1 MVLPLIGA
9 ALGPVGGLAGGL
21 GAVDAMSGIA
31 ETVGSFFG
39 GQTAAQRQAHEQNKL
54 RVAQINQE
62 NQRRLFEQL
71 QVNARF
77 TNQKARV
84 SANLDNIDVSAMQ
97 ARARSQQRI
106 DEALDQ
112 FMFDNQARYVQM
124 AQKLSGNKVRD
135 RSNRAMLGRAS
146 AQGMSGIRTAQDK
159 MMTSNAQLARTVQEA
174 RMKELSTVA
183 TAPTQA
189 NYIESYTPQRAPQKG
204 FMDYLNLAAG
214 IGSSVVGGFDTYNK
228 FKPKFP
234 TTGGGSSLKIGMDN
248 FKFGMNNP
256 MDIGYDLGPLQSIGG
271 YN

>member
-1 MVLPLIGA
+1 MVFPVP
-9 ALGPVGGLAGGL
+9 ALTVLKG
-21 GAVDAMSGIA
+21 
-31 ETVGSFFG
+31 VGSAASVLGGFFDNS
-39 GQTAAQRQAHEQNKL
+39 AAQQAHAQNKQ

-112 FMFDNQARYVQM
+112 FMFNNQDRYVQM

-135 RSNRAMLGRAS
+135 RSARAMLGRKT
-146 AQGMSGIRTAQDK
+146 AQGLSGIRAAQDK

-183 TAPTQA
+183 TAPTQT
-189 NYIESYTPQRAPQKG
+189 NYIESYTPQLAPQKG

-214 IGSSVVGGFDTYNK
+214 IGSSIVSGFETYDQ
-228 FKPKFP
+228 FKPKSP
-234 TTGGGSSLKIGMDN
+234 YAGGGNNSLRITPFN
-248 FKFGMNNP
+248 PSTFELGMNNP
-256 MDIGYDLGPLQSIGG
+256 QDYGFNYGT
-271 YN
+271 Y

>member
-1 MVLPLIGA
+1 MVFPIA
-9 ALGPVGGLAGGL
+9 AAAPALGIMSGVSGLAS
-21 GAVDAMSGIA
+21 A
-31 ETVGSFFG
+31 FG
-39 GQTAAQRQAHEQNKL
+39 GFFDNSAAQQADEQNKL

-112 FMFDNQARYVQM
+112 FMFDNQAKYVQM

-146 AQGMSGIRTAQDK
+146 AQGMSDIRTAQDR

-174 RMKELSTVA
+174 RKNELSTVA
-183 TAPTQA
+183 TSPLQA
-189 NYIESYTPQRAPQKG
+189 NFIESYTPVQAPQKG

-214 IGSSVVGGFDTYNK
+214 IGGSVVSGLETYNQ
-228 FKPKFP
+228 FKPQFSY
-234 TTGGGSSLKIGMDN
+234 TGDNSSLDKSLKIG
-248 FKFGMNNP
+248 
-256 MDIGYDLGPLQSIGG
+256 
-271 YN
+271 